1 MLQKKYLL
9 ILSTPSAGHSTYFMW
24 LTKICSSSLST
35 VSSDICITRAV
46 PSGGGGVSTPLE
58 IGQSDYKSYINA
70 YIAPQKLKE
79 YILEVPP

>member
-1 MLQKKYLL
+1 ML

-46 PSGGGGVSTPLE
+46 PSGGGGGGGGVSTPIE